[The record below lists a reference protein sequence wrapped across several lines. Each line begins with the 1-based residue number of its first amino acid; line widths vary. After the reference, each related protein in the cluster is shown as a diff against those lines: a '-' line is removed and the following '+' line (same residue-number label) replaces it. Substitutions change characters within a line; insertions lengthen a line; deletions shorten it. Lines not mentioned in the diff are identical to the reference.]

1 MKRFEKCIIDDA
13 IRSKLIWILVC
24 HHNKKQLDMSCF
36 LCYGDEENASCLMIA
51 LTTANQRTKLA
62 KCVLSLCQ
70 NDSNKLLMSALLV
83 LN

>member
-36 LCYGDEENASCLMIA
+36 LCYGDEENASCLMNSID
-51 LTTANQRTKLA
+51 NR
-62 KCVLSLCQ
+62 
-70 NDSNKLLMSALLV
+70 
-83 LN
+83 

>member
-36 LCYGDEENASCLMIA
+36 FMLWRRGKRVMLD
-51 LTTANQRTKLA
+51 
-62 KCVLSLCQ
+62 
-70 NDSNKLLMSALLV
+70 DSIDNR
-83 LN
+83 

>member
-1 MKRFEKCIIDDA
+1 
-13 IRSKLIWILVC
+13 
-24 HHNKKQLDMSCF
+24 MSCF
-36 LCYGDEENASCLMIA
+36 LCYGDEENASCLMTA

-62 KCVLSLCQ
+62 KRVLSLCQ